1 MAKLAGVGEALGD
14 GVCVVPGDGLGL
26 GDGDGLGVG
35 SGTPAVAGGLGGP
48 AACAGVP
55 A

>member
-48 AACAGVP
+48 AAGAGVP